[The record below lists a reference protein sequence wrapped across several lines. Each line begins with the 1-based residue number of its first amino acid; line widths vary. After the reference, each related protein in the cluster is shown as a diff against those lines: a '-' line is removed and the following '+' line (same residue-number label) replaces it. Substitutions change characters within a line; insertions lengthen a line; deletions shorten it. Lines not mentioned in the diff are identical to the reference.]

1 MFLIEKMEI
10 FPFST
15 NERHIVN
22 YLLSEKQSIEGMST
36 ADIAK
41 ATYSSKSA
49 LVRIAKKL
57 DFSGWVDFKK
67 AFLTELYYLDKLNQS
82 VDANLPF
89 SKQDNL
95 ITIANRIAKLKQ
107 EAILDTVSL
116 LDNAT
121 LEQAVNLLEQAKS
134 IHIFAASNNLL
145 NAQGFQHNMKRI
157 QKDVHVHQLHGEILF
172 DAYLVPKESCAL
184 VISYSGETLSLQRV
198 MKLLRRHHIPII
210 LLTSL
215 GENKSTNLTNCIL
228 RLATREKLYS
238 KIGTF
243 STDASIT
250 YLLDLLYSGVFAQNY
265 ENRLAL
271 RIHASQLIE
280 FERTS
285 SSKILNEAEEE

>member
-67 AFLTELYYLDKLNQS
+67 AFLTELYYLDKLTQS

-145 NAQGFQHNMKRI
+145 NAQEFQHNMKRI

-228 RLATREKLYS
+228 LLATREKLYS

>member
-121 LEQAVNLLEQAKS
+121 LEQAKS

-145 NAQGFQHNMKRI
+145 NAQEFQHNMKRI

>member
-67 AFLTELYYLDKLNQS
+67 AFLTELYYLDKLTQS

-121 LEQAVNLLEQAKS
+121 LEQAKS

-145 NAQGFQHNMKRI
+145 NAQEFQHNMKRI

>member
-22 YLLSEKQSIEGMST
+22 YLLSEKQLIEGMST

-145 NAQGFQHNMKRI
+145 NAQEFQHNMKRI
-157 QKDVHVHQLHGEILF
+157 QKGVHVHQLHGEILF

>member
-67 AFLTELYYLDKLNQS
+67 AFLTELYYLDKLTQS

-145 NAQGFQHNMKRI
+145 NAQEFQHNMKRI

-265 ENRLAL
+265 GNRLAL

>member
-145 NAQGFQHNMKRI
+145 NAQEFQHNMKRI

-285 SSKILNEAEEE
+285 SSKILSEAEEE

>member
-67 AFLTELYYLDKLNQS
+67 TFLTELYYLDKLTQS

-121 LEQAVNLLEQAKS
+121 LEQAKS

-145 NAQGFQHNMKRI
+145 NAQEFQHNMKRI